1 MTQQSLVKEEKGLL
15 HLNGITA
22 SQILSLLE
30 DKHSKDVF
38 VPECKNGETWGA
50 RDLLKIDA
58 WVLRRSYSP
67 LTIIGYEIKTS
78 RQDFEQDQKWTSY
91 LDLCHEFF
99 FVCPAGLIRSTDLP
113 SRVGIIWAS
122 KDKLHTKHKAERIE
136 PDTAKINRLL
146 IYILMSRCKIVANM
160 NEIYTE
166 TPKDKLQQL
175 KEATEQANTKKEL
188 AYFIKGHIREVS
200 EALHKKETDLS
211 YRENYV
217 HQFEQHLAR
226 LGITWNSTKNDWQD
240 NQMVDNAIGQ
250 LKQSLDIWTLRN
262 MKETARKM
270 TEVADILEKSYNQ
283 KLSLPDKDTHLE
295 NDLPRLRDKG

>member
-1 MTQQSLVKEEKGLL
+1 MTQQSLIKEKGLL

-22 SQILSLLE
+22 SQILALLQS
-30 DKHSKDVF
+30 KHSQDVF

-58 WVLRRSYSP
+58 WVLRRTYSP
-67 LTIIGYEIKTS
+67 LTIIAYEIKTS
-78 RQDFEQDQKWTSY
+78 RQDFEQDQKWTTY
-91 LDLCHEFF
+91 LDLCHELY
-99 FVCPAGLIRSTDLP
+99 FVCPAGLIRATDLP

-122 KDKLHTKHKAERIE
+122 KDKIHTKHKAERAE
-136 PDTAKINRLL
+136 PDRDKLNRLL

-166 TPKDKLQQL
+166 PQKDRLLLL
-175 KEATEQANTKKEL
+175 KEATEQAITKKEL
-188 AYFIKGHIREVS
+188 AYFVKGHIRELS
-200 EALHKKETDLS
+200 EILHKKEADLS

-226 LGITWNSTKNDWQD
+226 LGITWDSAKNEWHD
-240 NQMVDNAIGQ
+240 NQMVDNAISQ

-262 MKETARKM
+262 MQDTGKKM
-270 TEVADILEKSYNQ
+270 IELATTLQDAYNQ
-283 KLSLPDKDTHLE
+283 KES
-295 NDLPRLRDKG
+295 KG